1 MRGQLRLHPHKT
13 NAFRDPVYD
22 SFMLSKFMNFFVKKG
37 RKAKIQN
44 IFFNVLSNEMSKQ
57 YSSYFVFFEM
67 LEKFK
72 PKVGIVSVKKRGVI
86 HNIPIPITP
95 ERKYKLALRY
105 FYNYIR
111 RNKDGPIFELNI
123 RNQFRHI
130 FFSKRL
136 NIVELEDNKKHAI
149 EGRVFSHYRWK

>member
-1 MRGQLRLHPHKT
+1 MRGQLKLHPLKT

-22 SFMLSKFMNFFVKKG
+22 SFMLSKFMNFFIKKG
-37 RKAKIQN
+37 HKVRVQN
-44 IFFNVLSNEMSKQ
+44 VFFNILSNEMSSQ

-86 HNIPIPITP
+86 HNIPVPITP

-111 RNKDGPIFELNI
+111 RNKDGPTFALNI
-123 RNQFRHI
+123 RNQFRSI

-136 NIVELEDNKKHAI
+136 VIQELEKNKKDAV
-149 EGRVFSHYRWK
+149 EGRVFSHYR